1 MTQKKQVLALGLFVA
16 LVLSALP
23 KTGLVAANCQRVRSR
38 CCVPA
43 YNYRH
48 DEATVRGSV
57 VAIADPARTVTWR
70 REETRSVN
78 GVNQKVIGE
87 EQIQRKPFHF
97 PAASLTVDHIS
108 LDRVGLAIYSN
119 GKITATGRVAH
130 TGGSNGELAGNAV
143 AIRLRAYAGQ
153 AGSRAELADA
163 PMIWHTSARSWVR
176 RDVPEVIS
184 LTSLSNS
191 DQATLRRHFNE
202 ITHLEVELIYQRD
215 R

>member
-1 MTQKKQVLALGLFVA
+1 MTQKTQILAIGLLVA
-16 LVLSALP
+16 LVLSMLP

-43 YNYRH
+43 YRYGH
-48 DEATVRGSV
+48 DELTVRGRV
-57 VAIADPARTVTWR
+57 VAIADPARTVTWQ

-78 GVNQKVIGE
+78 GVNQKLIAE

-119 GKITATGRVAH
+119 GNITATGRVAH
-130 TGGSNGELAGNAV
+130 NGGPNGELAGNAV
-143 AIRLRAYAGQ
+143 AIRLRVYAGRT
-153 AGSRAELADA
+153 GSRAELADA
-163 PMIWHTSARSWVR
+163 PMIWHTSTNFWVR

-184 LTSLSNS
+184 LTSSFS
-191 DQATLRRHFNE
+191 SEQATLRRHFNE